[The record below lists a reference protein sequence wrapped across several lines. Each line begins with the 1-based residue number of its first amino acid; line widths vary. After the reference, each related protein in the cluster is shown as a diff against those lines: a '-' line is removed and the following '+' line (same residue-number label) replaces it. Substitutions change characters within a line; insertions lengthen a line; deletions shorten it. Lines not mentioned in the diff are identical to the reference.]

1 MRHKNK
7 VKQLSRKAA
16 HRKALMR
23 NLSIALITHKRIR
36 TTLAKAKALRP
47 FIEPLVTRAKE
58 DTMHNRRIVFAKL
71 QNKFAVKELF
81 EVIAPKVGDRPGG
94 YTRVLKLGPRRG
106 DNAEMALIEFVDFN
120 EYLQGEKLANTAQK
134 TKRRRRRRRK
144 KKAASDTATD
154 TQEAVNE

>member
-58 DTMHNRRIVFAKL
+58 DSMHNRRLVFAKL

-120 EYLQGEKLANTAQK
+120 EYLQGEKLANRAQR
-134 TKRRRRRRRK
+134 TKKRRRRRRK
-144 KKAASDTATD
+144 KKTASDAATN
-154 TQEAVNE
+154 TQEAGNQ